1 MHRPRIERR
10 VGAGAILAAVSPA
23 AAPGGVL
30 VTVAGLSSCF
40 HSDLFISPLESRDK
54 DAVIEELVDCL
65 VKSGRVRNRDVILNT
80 VRERERTWTTAIG
93 KGVAVP
99 HGRSLVV
106 RELTVL
112 FANCPE
118 GIPFG
123 ADDGEPVRLFFF
135 IVAPYQDK
143 GNRYLPVL
151 GSIVE
156 LVAKDE
162 IREQLLAVSTFD
174 ELARILDSGV

>member
-1 MHRPRIERR
+1 
-10 VGAGAILAAVSPA
+10 
-23 AAPGGVL
+23 
-30 VTVAGLSSCF
+30 VTVAGLSTCF
-40 HSDLFISPLESRDK
+40 DKDLFISPLQSRDK
-54 DAVIEELVDCL
+54 DGVLEELVDCL
-65 VKSGRVRNRDVILNT
+65 VQAGRVKNRDIILNT
-80 VRERERTWTTAIG
+80 VRERERTWSTAIG

-106 RELTVL
+106 RELTVV
-112 FANCPE
+112 FGVSPD
-118 GIPFG
+118 GIEFG
-123 ADDGEPVRLFFF
+123 ADDGAPAQLFFL

-162 IREQLLAVSTFD
+162 IRERLLAVQSFA
-174 ELARILDSGV
+174 ELATILDESG